1 MLPKVSV
8 IIVNWNGKK
17 FLADCFSSL
26 SKQTYKN
33 FQIVF
38 VDNNSSDGS
47 IEFVKE
53 FKKYMKIKI
62 IKLNKNYGFAKP
74 NNIGFDYA
82 IKNKSKY
89 VAILNNDTIVDKN
102 WLTELVKVADSDS
115 RIGSCACKIL
125 KLDGSIDSAGML
137 FHKNC
142 MPSPRINKIDI
153 KEEVFGAP
161 GAAALYRVDMLKDVK
176 LGDDYFDSDYKF
188 YQEEFDLSWRALLR
202 GWKCVYVPSATVTH
216 IGSGTGRK
224 MPNIVKYHLER
235 NRIWTVIKNLDKNLM
250 LYCLPHIILYELCS
264 IPFYI
269 VKGQFFTVIKARI
282 DAFKEMKKFKKKR
295 KIIQNRILI
304 TSSEMKKWFEKRN
317 YREAVSSNL

>member
-1 MLPKVSV
+1 MMPKVSV
-8 IIVNWNGKK
+8 VIVNWNGKK
-17 FLADCFSSL
+17 FLKDCLDSL
-26 SKQTYKN
+26 RKQKYKN
-33 FQIVF
+33 FQIIF

-82 IKNKSKY
+82 IKTKSKY

-102 WLTELVKVADSDS
+102 WLTELVKVVESDN

-142 MPSPRINKIDI
+142 MPSPRTEDI

-161 GAAALYRVDMLKDVK
+161 GAAALYRVEMLKDIK
-176 LGDDYFDSDYKF
+176 LGNDYFDSDYKF

-202 GWKCVYVPSATVTH
+202 GWKCIYVPSAIVTH

-235 NRIWTVIKNLDKNLM
+235 NRIWTITKNLHKELFY
-250 LYCLPHIILYELCS
+250 YCLPHIILYEIISL
-264 IPFYI
+264 PFYI
-269 VKGQFFTVIKARI
+269 LRGQFFVVLKARI
-282 DAFKEMKKFKKKR
+282 DSLRKLKRFLKKR
-295 KIIQNRILI
+295 KLVQPIVPPEEIR
-304 TSSEMKKWFEKRN
+304 KWMCERN
-317 YREAVSSNL
+317 YLELFKKNI